1 MAMTIKQIFALVA
14 YGLICFFGSLI
25 FVQCSA
31 KTAQKEVQEATA
43 RAEAAEAVVEVLT
56 DENARLKDT
65 MARANNA
72 VERALDLILE
82 AQTKHEDR
90 IDIIEHDPAAVDWL
104 TCDIPDSVREAFA
117 DYYRNGN
124 STAP

>member
-1 MAMTIKQIFALVA
+1 MALNWKQILALVV
-14 YGLICFFGSLI
+14 YGLICFFGSLL

-31 KTAQKEVQEATA
+31 KSAQNSVNEATA
-43 RAEAAEAVVEVLT
+43 RAEAAEATVNVLQ
-56 DENARLKDT
+56 DENARLRDT

-82 AQTKHEDR
+82 AQAKHEDR
-90 IDIIEHDPAAVDWL
+90 IDLVEHDPAARDWL

-117 DYYRNGN
+117 DYYSDRNSG
-124 STAP
+124 TP